1 MEDGVIVYL
10 PLAAIHVTTAL
21 DGLLLALFAWALA
34 LIISLFVAL
43 IITIMVRV
51 LGRNKSPI
59 VEGKK

>member
-1 MEDGVIVYL
+1 MYL

-34 LIISLFVAL
+34 LIISVFVAL

-51 LGRNKSPI
+51 LGRQKPAI
-59 VEGKK
+59 VEAKK